1 MFAADD
7 EDSDDSSVVAN
18 VADSSRSVSVVII
31 LPYMDSYY
39 KIVTPIQNA
48 NDFQVCVG
56 SKLDG
61 MISDKL
67 LGRREGRVLIFSH
80 LKSGGW
86 EIFSFS
92 CSSLSLREREQRARS
107 AMNAQPIN
115 TIRGLWAK

>member
-39 KIVTPIQNA
+39 KFFTPIQNA

-67 LGRREGRVLIFSH
+67 AGATRRVG
-80 LKSGGW
+80 
-86 EIFSFS
+86 FSFLIS
-92 CSSLSLREREQRARS
+92 NLVGGRFFPAR
-107 AMNAQPIN
+107 
-115 TIRGLWAK
+115 